1 MSGNIVVT
9 GASSG
14 IGRAVAQQAA
24 ARGWKVLAIARREA
38 LLQELA
44 DETGCDFV
52 ALDLTTAEGIER
64 FGQAVAEF
72 KADTL
77 VNIAGGAKG
86 QEPISETS
94 DDDWRWMFESNVLA
108 TKNAITAA
116 LPTLRASTA
125 DGSYATVLNLTSI
138 AAIMPYVGGSGY
150 NAAKAAQ
157 KALTDVLRL
166 EVAGEP
172 IRVMEVRPGMV
183 QTEEFSLV
191 RFGGDAERA
200 AKVYEDVQD
209 PLDAADVARVVT
221 DLLALPGHISVDEVT
236 VKPVAQTHAWIVN
249 RGTLTAR

>member
-1 MSGNIVVT
+1 MT

-14 IGRAVAQQAA
+14 IGRAVAEQAV
-24 ARGWKVLAIARREA
+24 ARGWQVLAVARRRA
-38 LLQELA
+38 LLAELA
-44 DETGCDFV
+44 DSTGCEYA
-52 ALDLTTAEGIER
+52 ALDLTTAEGIEGFRAAVER
-64 FGQAVAEF
+64 FG
-72 KADTL
+72 ADTL

-86 QEPISETS
+86 QESVSDTS
-94 DDDWRWMFESNVLA
+94 DDDWRWMFETNVLA
-108 TKNAITAA
+108 TKNAIAAA
-116 LPTLRASTA
+116 LPTLRSSTRG
-125 DGSYATVLNLTSI
+125 GSYATVLNLTSI

-209 PLDAADVARVVT
+209 PLDAEDVARVVT
-221 DLLALPGHISVDEVT
+221 DLLALPGHVSVDEVT